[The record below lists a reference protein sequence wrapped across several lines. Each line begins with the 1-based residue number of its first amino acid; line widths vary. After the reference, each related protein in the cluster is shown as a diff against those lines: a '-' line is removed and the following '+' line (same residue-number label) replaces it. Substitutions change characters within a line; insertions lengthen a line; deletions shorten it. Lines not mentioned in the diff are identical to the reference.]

1 MDPNDVEA
9 VSALYRSYAPEL
21 LGAFHR
27 RFPWSHD
34 IVEDAVQHA
43 FLQLQTVARPPGEPR
58 AWLRTVTHH
67 YIIDR
72 LRADGKL
79 VRDDELI
86 DGLAADTGSSASR
99 ADGISTTLV
108 QRALQLLTTR
118 ARRILRGKYQEG
130 KTYGTLAREEG
141 VAKSGMGRILDRARQ
156 RLRRAVEEL
165 QQRKGRE

>member
-43 FLQLQTVARPPGEPR
+43 FLQLQTVDRAPGEPR
-58 AWLRTVTHH
+58 AWLRTVAHH

-72 LRADGKL
+72 LRAEGKL

-86 DGLAADTGSSASR
+86 GGLAADTGSSASPT
-99 ADGISTTLV
+99 GGVSTTLV
-108 QRALQLLTTR
+108 QRALRMLTTR
-118 ARRILRGKYQEG
+118 AQRILRGKYQDG

-156 RLRRAVEEL
+156 RLRRAVDEL
-165 QQRKGRE
+165 RRTR